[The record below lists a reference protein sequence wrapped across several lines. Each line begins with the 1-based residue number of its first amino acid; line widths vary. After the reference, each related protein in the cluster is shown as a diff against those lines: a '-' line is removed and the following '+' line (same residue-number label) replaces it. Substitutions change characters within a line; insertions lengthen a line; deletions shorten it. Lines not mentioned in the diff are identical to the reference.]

1 MSTGVSMCGRICFL
15 NSLARFLTST
25 IKRAILRPPAV
36 EPVHPLMNIRSR
48 AMNQKNGCQAVI
60 SAVNK
65 PVLEPNETHWNTDLR
80 KVSSIEE

>member
-1 MSTGVSMCGRICFL
+1 MS
-15 NSLARFLTST
+15 
-25 IKRAILRPPAV
+25 PPAV

-80 KVSSIEE
+80 KVSSIVG